1 MATKKAVLP
10 KAPAKSAAPD
20 HSAALKSYE
29 SALKF
34 MQEKKY
40 DRAQA
45 AFASLLGSE
54 GLPSFIGD
62 RARLFL
68 SACSSKLAA
77 PATGP
82 KSPTDQYDYAVAL
95 MNQGDFDGARAQL
108 DRLARSSPEVD
119 FAHYG
124 LAVLSCLAHRPED
137 ALRHL
142 ERAIALNP
150 QNRIHARNDAD
161 FQSMADD
168 PRFTELLYPEA
179 LGNQASPHWR
189 S

>member
-1 MATKKAVLP
+1 MATKKA
-10 KAPAKSAAPD
+10 APSKMPGKPAPPD
-20 HSAALKSYE
+20 HSVALKNYE
-29 SALKF
+29 SAVRS

-40 DRAQA
+40 DRAKA
-45 AFASLLGSE
+45 GFESLLAVE
-54 GLPSFIGD
+54 GLPPFIGD
-62 RARLFL
+62 RARLYL
-68 SACSSKLAA
+68 SACSLKLAS
-77 PATGP
+77 PAAHP

-95 MNQGDFDGARAQL
+95 MNQGDYDGARVQL
-108 DRLARSSPEVD
+108 DRLARNSPEVD

-124 LAVLSCLAHRPED
+124 LAVLSCIAHRAED

-142 ERAIALNP
+142 ERAIELNP

-161 FQSMADD
+161 FQGMADD